1 MLLVCMAKSPA
12 AFAEQSFTRLSADD
26 IRSLGGVFVI
36 TQDQQGFIWLGG
48 KNGLR
53 RYDGYQFREFRH
65 DLTDPTRLSSND
77 VSDLL
82 VDRKGRLWIGL
93 LSGGGLNRYDFDSD
107 TFIDYP
113 LHPDDRQQYAHVSVY
128 NMAEDGQ
135 GNLWLATHESGLLKL
150 NHATGRF
157 SRYDSETLG
166 LRNNSVRDLAID
178 RHGGIW
184 VATMND
190 GLHRFDPETGA
201 TRHYRVDPVQSALGP
216 SGNQL
221 FRVYIDRFDNVWV
234 GTKFNGLSRFDTKSG
249 LFSHF
254 RHDPADPG
262 SIGSGMIWDIH
273 EESSGVL
280 WVATRGGALNRFDK
294 WTQQFQRYYPEAY
307 QVTGLSGPVISL
319 FSDSTGDLWL
329 GTYNSEVNRI
339 IRRLPQ
345 FAVVQHDPTDVA
357 AGLPANTVDFL
368 FEDSSHGIWIG
379 SERALTR
386 TDPARSRFTHY
397 YRRPRAENPLPHAA
411 IKSMVEMP
419 DGTYW
424 LGTLGEGLFSMA
436 RTGGRHGC
444 SGDETSCQMAISVQ
458 PLTQIPA
465 NHIWCLYRDR
475 EDAIW
480 VGTQQQGLF
489 RYQPDSPSFTQY
501 LPDPDKPGSI
511 THEYV
516 WDILED
522 SQGRLWVATQEGLN
536 RLDRTTGLFINYTQT
551 EQGFSNNSIRALAED
566 QDGWLWLGTTAGANR
581 FNPETGET
589 VVYRTVDGLPDDSIT
604 AVVVDDAGF
613 VWLATQ
619 RGLSRFDPATRTFAH
634 YDERHGIAGNAHP
647 RKASA
652 LALHTGELWFGSTG
666 GITAIHP
673 DRIRRNPVIPPVVLT
688 DLQLAGRSVGVGPE
702 GPLQVA
708 ISRTASLRLP
718 YPNPVFSVEFAALDY
733 VVPAQ
738 NLYAYRLSGFDEK
751 WHLTSARHRL
761 ATYTNLSPGHYT
773 LQVKGSNNEGV
784 WNEQPTQLNIY
795 IMPPWWRTSWAYISY
810 LMLLVSI
817 VWYWWYLQN
826 QRMILERSARQRAQQ
841 ADQFKDHMITNLSHE
856 LNAPLAV
863 INGITENLLS
873 GGGGEINA
881 KTRENIELIHAQ
893 STKLNGVVRDLLDF
907 GGDPQFVV
915 LNRGT
920 VYLDSVIES
929 VMEHFQAQ
937 AEQQGLRLYS
947 NLDGGLVPIQ
957 ADDLRLRQI
966 LVKLISNALL
976 FTGQGYIE
984 VNVRREA
991 EWLIVSVKDTGAG
1004 MDQKQIDRLWDST
1017 RAAAGNDPGS
1027 GLTMPAIRRI
1037 VQMHGGDMTVE
1048 SIVHEGTTVSFTL
1061 PIG

>member
-1 MLLVCMAKSPA
+1 MAKSPA
-12 AFAEQSFTRLSADD
+12 LQAEQGFTRLPADD
-26 IRSLGGVFVI
+26 VRSLGGVFVI

-65 DLTDPTRLSSND
+65 DLSDAASLASND

-82 VDRKGRLWIGL
+82 VDSEGRLWIGL
-93 LSGGGLNRYDFDSD
+93 LSGGGLNRFDFDSE
-107 TFIDYP
+107 TFVDYP
-113 LHPDDRQQYAHVSVY
+113 LHPDDRRLYAHLNVY
-128 NMAEDGQ
+128 NMAEDDQ
-135 GNLWLATHESGLLKL
+135 GNLWLATHGNGVVKL
-150 NHATGRF
+150 DHATGRF
-157 SRYDSETLG
+157 SRYDSEIPG
-166 LRNNSVRDLAID
+166 LQDNSVQDLAID

-184 VATMND
+184 AATMND
-190 GLHRFDPETGA
+190 GLYWFDPETGA
-201 TRHYRVDPVQSALGP
+201 TRHYSVNRAQPELGP
-216 SGNQL
+216 AGNQL

-234 GTKFNGLSRFDTKSG
+234 GTKFNGLSRFEAKSRT
-249 LFSHF
+249 FIHF
-254 RHDPADPG
+254 RHDPTDPG

-273 EESSGVL
+273 EESSGTL
-280 WVATRGGALNRFDK
+280 WVATRGGALNHFDK
-294 WTQQFQRYYPEAY
+294 WTHQFRRYYPEEY
-307 QVTGLSGPVISL
+307 QSTGLSGPVVSL
-319 FSDSTGDLWL
+319 FSDTTGDMWL

-345 FAVVQHDPTDVA
+345 FAVLQHDPTDLA

-368 FEDSSHGIWIG
+368 FEDSKRDIWIG
-379 SERALTR
+379 SERGLTR
-386 TDPARSRFTHY
+386 TSAAPSSFSHY
-397 YRRPRAENPLPHAA
+397 YRRPRSEDPLPHAA

-424 LGTLGEGLFSMA
+424 LGTLGEGLFSMTQ
-436 RTGGRHGC
+436 TGGQRGC
-444 SGDETSCQMAISVQ
+444 PGPGTACQTAITLQ
-458 PLTQIPA
+458 PLEQIQA
-465 NHIWCLYRDR
+465 NHIWSLYRDR

-489 RYQPDSPSFTQY
+489 RYQPDSQSLTQY

-511 THEYV
+511 SHEYI
-516 WDILED
+516 WDVLED

-536 RLDRTTGLFINYTQT
+536 RLDRTTGLFINYTQA
-551 EQGFSNNSIRALAED
+551 QHGFSNNSIRALAED
-566 QDGWLWLGTTAGANR
+566 RDGWIWLGTTAGANR
-581 FNPETGET
+581 FRPETGET
-589 VVYRTVDGLPDDSIT
+589 VVYRIVDGLPDDSIT

-619 RGLSRFDPATRTFAH
+619 KGLSRFDPATRTFAH

-652 LALHTGELWFGSTG
+652 IVVYTGELWFGSTG

-673 DRIRRNPVIPPVVLT
+673 ERIRRNQVIPPVVLT
-688 DLQLAGRSVGVGPE
+688 DLQLAGRSVNVDPG
-702 GPLQVA
+702 GPLQTA

-738 NLYAYRLSGFDEK
+738 NQYTYRLVGFDEA

-784 WNEQPTQLNIY
+784 WNQQPTQLNIY
-795 IMPPWWRTSWAYISY
+795 IMPPWWRTSWAYIGY

-826 QRMILERSARQRAQQ
+826 QRMMLERNARQRAQQ
-841 ADQFKDHMITNLSHE
+841 ADQFKDHMIANLSRE

-863 INGITENLLS
+863 INGITENLMS

-881 KTRENIELIHAQ
+881 KTRENIELIHVQ
-893 STKLNGVVRDLLDF
+893 SARLNGVVRDLLEF

-929 VMEHFQAQ
+929 VMEHFQSQ
-937 AEQQGLRLYS
+937 AELQGLRLYS
-947 NLDGGLVPIQ
+947 NLNGGLVPIQ

-966 LVKLISNALL
+966 LVKLISNALR

-984 VNVRREA
+984 VNARREA
-991 EWLIVSVKDTGAG
+991 EWLIVSVKDTGTG
-1004 MDQKQIDRLWDST
+1004 LDQKQIERLWGSK
-1017 RAAAGNDPGS
+1017 RAATGGDPVS
-1027 GLTMPAIRRI
+1027 GLTMPAIRHI
-1037 VQMHGGDMTVE
+1037 VQMHGGDMSVE
-1048 SIVHEGTTVSFTL
+1048 SVVHEGTTVSFTL
-1061 PIG
+1061 PVG